1 MSKTT
6 TTSFFSWRGA
16 FQIALAVAAFFMV
29 DPYIRKLLSFVQEH
43 CIAELSPHWFGAF
56 VCLFVVCCF
65 YILLGRYRNTYIP
78 IQLRCGLLLLAAAY
92 LYYRVSPCCYYRLS
106 PEFYFWRIPLGDW
119 TVFRATWTDLL
130 FLPWLYVMGGR
141 GVLRYLSS
149 NRRCMRM
156 LRIFWIRRI
165 WSKPIRLYK
174 KTVKQIRRC
183 ARKLR
188 VLWTRRIWSK
198 LKRLCEQKAE
208 VTRQEAK
215 ATSSSFSNP
224 IERAEDDELGFN
236 SKVCELAKELRGLE
250 LKERS
255 TCYGIIAPWGYGKTS
270 FLNLLSNELSA
281 DGIVVTFNPRSAKSV
296 EHIQEDFFAKLAQE
310 LSQHYWGAGLI
321 VSQYAEQI
329 GILNHYSTVRL
340 IADASRLFH
349 SKGSKAAVSNA
360 IEKIGK
366 RLYIVLD
373 DLDRLEGKE
382 LLETIKLI
390 DVNAD
395 FKNTVFLVA
404 CDKKYANDVLQAYLG
419 SNPGLGYLDKYIAVE
434 VQLSEYIEDKLNQM
448 MVRYLREQVRDGK
461 LVTQDTVL
469 QSWDHIAPYIIT
481 HLGTCRGIK
490 QYFKLFIND
499 FGKVQDFVYPVDFFL
514 LTLLKYKDKG
524 VYDTVK
530 YRIHFGGDE
539 PFFSFGS
546 TRRWDSGSPLLL
558 LEKGIEPGESK
569 GKDFYPG
576 LEEQLNLVVQPAQW
590 DGATLI
596 LWMLFPNSLM
606 FKNLQLPFGFRDGYW
621 RNVNAPYSAIRY
633 RRGFTSYFP
642 DLVDDDRDSWHQD
655 VLAIVKCRDVDD
667 VSQIL
672 DRRCNEKDEGALV
685 HLLLDHLES
694 FSQPDE
700 AWVTA
705 VRLVMYVAD
714 RDDDYKLKECLES
727 CLRKRNKFFFNTLVD
742 GEAGQIQYKEIMTE
756 LLNEAVEY
764 HPQLVCELLAPIGIP
779 ARRVQIA
786 YIYAEEEAAE
796 LILKAFGGCLTRY
809 ARLGSLKCR
818 AIVNELLRPRS
829 CFMYNKNVAQQFASW
844 IQAYPSEGALIL
856 LYRYRSTDYKTLNV
870 ELESCIASMEEIGFS
885 VEAWVSTI
893 EDVKTRE
900 VLEVVISHP
909 GVVACRD
916 IQHDRSLS
924 IAYIHEAFTEARL
937 IQDKR

>member
-6 TTSFFSWRGA
+6 TTSSS
-16 FQIALAVAAFFMV
+16 
-29 DPYIRKLLSFVQEH
+29 DLSFWVRHIFAVCLVGVLYILVQPRLFPILEKVH
-43 CIAELSPHWFGAF
+43 KYLQENALMPWFGGLIYLIVLYLIF
-56 VCLFVVCCF
+56 WIVLHRKI
-65 YILLGRYRNTYIP
+65 YLPSNHLP
-78 IQLRCGLLLLAAAY
+78 GLLLVGGLY
-92 LYYRVSPCCYYRLS
+92 FYYRVLS
-106 PEFYFWRIPLGDW
+106 SSCDFWLIANGCWVAWMDFF
-119 TVFRATWTDLL
+119 V
-130 FLPWLYVMGGR
+130 LPWFLTLYVCG
-141 GVLRYLSS
+141 
-149 NRRCMRM
+149 
-156 LRIFWIRRI
+156 
-165 WSKPIRLYK
+165 
-174 KTVKQIRRC
+174 Q
-183 ARKLR
+183 A
-188 VLWTRRIWSK
+188 
-198 LKRLCEQKAE
+198 LCSQREDCNQRA
-208 VTRQEAK
+208 VSCDISDA
-215 ATSSSFSNP
+215 P
-224 IERAEDDELGFN
+224 IESAEEDELDFET
-236 SKVCELAKELRGLE
+236 KVGELVQELRDLN
-250 LKERS
+250 LKGQS
-255 TCYGIIAPWGYGKTS
+255 ICYGITAPWGYGKTS
-270 FLNLLSNELSA
+270 FLNLLSNELRA
-281 DGIVVTFNPRSAKSV
+281 DGIVVGFNPRSAKNG
-296 EHIQEDFFAKLAQE
+296 ERIQEAFLVKLGQE
-310 LSQHYWGAGLI
+310 LSRYYRGASLI
-321 VSQYAEQI
+321 ISRYTEQI
-329 GILNHYSTVRL
+329 GLLDHYSYSRPL
-340 IADASRLFH
+340 ADALRLFN
-349 SKGSKAAVSNA
+349 SKGDKEAVNRA

-366 RLYIVLD
+366 RLYVVLD

-390 DVNAD
+390 DITAS

-404 CDKKYANDVLQAYLG
+404 CDKKYANAVLQEYLG
-419 SNPGLGYLDKYIAVE
+419 VNPGQGYLDKYIAVE
-434 VQLSEYIEDKLNQM
+434 VQLSEYIEEKLNQM

-461 LVTQDTVL
+461 LVTQDIVL
-469 QSWDHIAPYIIT
+469 QSWYHIAPYIIT
-481 HLGTCRGIK
+481 HLGTCRGVK

-530 YRIHFGGDE
+530 YRIHFGGEE
-539 PFFSFGS
+539 PFFSFDS
-546 TRRWDSGSPLLL
+546 TRRWDSESPLLL

-569 GKDFYPG
+569 GKDFYPS

-655 VLAIVKCRDVDD
+655 VLAIVKCTDIDD
-667 VSQIL
+667 VYQIL
-672 DRRCNEKDEGALV
+672 DRRYNEKDAGALV

-727 CLRKRNKFFFNTLVD
+727 CLRKRNKFFFNTMVD
-742 GEAGQIQYKEIMTE
+742 GEAGQIRYKEIMNE
-756 LLNEAVEY
+756 LLNKAVEY
-764 HPQLVCELLAPIGIP
+764 YPQLVCELLAPIGIP

-786 YIYAEEEAAE
+786 YIYTEEEAAE
-796 LILKAFGGCLTRY
+796 LMLKAFGGCLTRY

-818 AIVNELLRPRS
+818 AIVNELLWPHS

-856 LYRYRSTDYKTLNV
+856 LHRYRSTDYKTLNV
-870 ELESCIASMEEIGFS
+870 ELESSIASMEEIGFS
-885 VEAWVSTI
+885 VEAWASTI

-924 IAYIHEAFTEARL
+924 IAYIYEAFTEAGL
-937 IQDKR
+937 IQAKR

>member
-6 TTSFFSWRGA
+6 TTCPIFRRGA

-43 CIAELSPHWFGAF
+43 CIAELSPKWFGAF
-56 VCLFVVCCF
+56 VCLLVVCCF

-78 IQLRCGLLLLAAAY
+78 VQLRCGLLLLAAAY

-119 TVFRATWTDLL
+119 AVFRATWTDLL

-270 FLNLLSNELSA
+270 FLNLLSNELYA

-404 CDKKYANDVLQAYLG
+404 CDKKYANDVLQEYLG
-419 SNPGLGYLDKYIAVE
+419 VSPSQGYLDKYITRE
-434 VQLSEYIEDKLNQM
+434 IHLQGYINNKLTSIM
-448 MVRYLREQVRDGK
+448 SSYLLYGINDGV
-461 LVTQDTVL
+461 LVTQKAILD
-469 QSWDHIAPYIIT
+469 SWNRIARYIVP
-481 HLGTCRGIK
+481 HLGSLRHLKRYYGFFIDD
-490 QYFKLFIND
+490 FKR
-499 FGKVQDFVYPVDFFL
+499 VQDYVDPVDFFL
-514 LTLLKYKDKG
+514 LTLLKYKDPG
-524 VYDTVK
+524 VYEAVK
-530 YRIHFGGDE
+530 YKVCFAQDE
-539 PFFSFGS
+539 PFLSPNQED
-546 TRRWDSGSPLLL
+546 RWNNQLPWDSSN
-558 LEKGIEPGESK
+558 
-569 GKDFYPG
+569 KDIMRADTHKDNS
-576 LEEQLNLVVQPAQW
+576 EQLMIIKDAVQW
-590 DGATLI
+590 RDSMSV
-596 LWMLFPNSLM
+596 LWLLFPNSMMLEE
-606 FKNLQLPFGFRDGYW
+606 LQLSSDFKAGYY
-621 RNVNAPYSAIRY
+621 RKFATMCYSSIRY
-633 RRGFTSYFP
+633 RQSFTSYFP
-642 DLVDDDRDSWHQD
+642 DLEDEEREQWHQD
-655 VLAIVKCRDVDD
+655 I
-667 VSQIL
+667 
-672 DRRCNEKDEGALV
+672 
-685 HLLLDHLES
+685 LLLIQSKDSKEVYRMLEGRYWRAEGNESLIRLLNS
-694 FSQPDE
+694 FLYSDLYSGEDRVTTLLYIAYLANKYPNSQLGNPLKHIME
-700 AWVTA
+700 RQVQVWYERGRRIVGSGEYKE
-705 VRLVMYVAD
+705 LVD
-714 RDDDYKLKECLES
+714 R
-727 CLRKRNKFFFNTLVD
+727 FFNKL
-742 GEAGQIQYKEIMTE
+742 EAMYPVFTSE
-756 LLNEAVEY
+756 LLNEIGKK
-764 HPQLVCELLAPIGIP
+764 QLENGSL
-779 ARRVQIA
+779 
-786 YIYAEEEAAE
+786 IYTEDE
-796 LILKAFGGCLTRY
+796 IN
-809 ARLGSLKCR
+809 ARLQRLQCLLKKPSGVMPLGKYHLPSL
-818 AIVNELLRPRS
+818 VS
-829 CFMYNKNVAQQFASW
+829 H
-844 IQAYPSEGALIL
+844 GA
-856 LYRYRSTDYKTLNV
+856 
-870 ELESCIASMEEIGFS
+870 
-885 VEAWVSTI
+885 
-893 EDVKTRE
+893 
-900 VLEVVISHP
+900 
-909 GVVACRD
+909 
-916 IQHDRSLS
+916 SLS
-924 IAYIHEAFTEARL
+924 QMKIYYVRHLQAAQRKVHVARGRRGIHALRYKL
-937 IQDKR
+937 N